1 MGVRA
6 VVLVYSRLVGGKGW
20 DGVVEGWD
28 WWVMDRQNVE
38 PLWHGGG
45 RECVPVR
52 GKHEGKGSVLPG
64 RIPHL

>member
-6 VVLVYSRLVGGKGW
+6 VVLVYSRLVGEKVGW

-28 WWVMDRQNVE
+28 GWILDRQNEE

-45 RECVPVR
+45 GGREC
-52 GKHEGKGSVLPG
+52 GTGKGTTRWKGGGPTK
-64 RIPHL
+64 